1 MKKIFTLGL
10 LVLSVSAQAASSGSE
25 VKLDFPVSSSIDKIS
40 FYQNGKLTYGK
51 NGEVVPVKGP
61 NCTIMGAANFP
72 AGTSFTAVLG
82 NYANEVTMK
91 HPKMS
96 EDKKSASLLLY
107 PTDIVRNALIPADVY
122 TRVAGITIDCEG
134 SKNMSTEDFLNL
146 VKQSFGGHLVAAPN
160 KLPNGLVKWQAR
172 GKNAFERR
180 FDQALLKEQ
189 DHLISEES
197 KRSKNQSKPGDDG
210 IGPAQKQD
218 EAAQVGAT
226 LTQK

>member
-1 MKKIFTLGL
+1 MKKVFTLGL

-25 VKLDFPVSSSIDKIS
+25 IKLDFPVSSSIDKIP

-51 NGEVVPVKGP
+51 NGEEVPVQGA

-91 HPKMS
+91 HPKMR
-96 EDKKSASLLLY
+96 EDKKSASLELY
-107 PTDIVRNALIPADVY
+107 PTDLVRNALNLADVY
-122 TRVAGITIDCEG
+122 TREPGIKIDCES

-146 VKQSFGGHLVAAPN
+146 VKQSFGSHLVGAPD
-160 KLPNGLVKWQAR
+160 KLPNGLVKWQATGR
-172 GKNAFERR
+172 NAFERR
-180 FDQALLKEQ
+180 FDRTLLKEQ

-197 KRSKNQSKPGDDG
+197 KRAKDQSKPGDDG

-226 LTQK
+226 LTQ